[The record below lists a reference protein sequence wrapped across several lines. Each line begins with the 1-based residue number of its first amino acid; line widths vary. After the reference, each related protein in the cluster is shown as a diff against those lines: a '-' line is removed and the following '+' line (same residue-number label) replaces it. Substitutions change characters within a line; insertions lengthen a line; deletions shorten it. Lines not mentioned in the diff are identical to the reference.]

1 MDMMCCKCKK
11 RPAMLFVA
19 KFDGKEMVN
28 EGYCL
33 KCASELGLPQVK
45 SMMDSMGITQEDLDN
60 LDEQLG
66 NFENGMFEPGGA
78 ETMPPFLQKIFGQG
92 DSPEDALPEG
102 DGLIP
107 AEPGNGPET
116 GSTASAPRHGRREK
130 DKKKSFLDN
139 FCVNLN
145 EKAQN
150 GTMDRIIGREQEIY
164 RVEQILSRRQ
174 KNNPCLI
181 GEPGVGKTAIAEG
194 IAQKIVAGNVPFRLL
209 DKEVY
214 LLDLTALVA
223 GTQFRG
229 QFESRVKGLI
239 DEVKK
244 RGNVILFI
252 DEVHTLVG
260 TGDAE
265 GSMSAANI
273 MKPALSRGEIQVIGA
288 TTFGEYRKYIEK
300 DAALERRFQPV
311 TVEEPTIAQTIDILK
326 GIRGYYETHHKVHIP
341 DEILEA
347 CAHLSERYITDRFL
361 PDKAIDLLDESAACA
376 SIKSVVLTDYEK
388 LNKQLKE
395 LYDRQ
400 QELEQATEA
409 IDYESIAKIKADVIV
424 TKEKLKELE
433 PQVQDVKVTI
443 EDVAK
448 VVELW
453 TGIPAEKV
461 SESDFARLARLE
473 EHLKARII
481 GQDEA
486 IHAVS
491 AAIRRSK
498 VHLSKKRR
506 PASFIFVGPTGV
518 GKTELVKVL
527 AEELFDDKTDPLIRV
542 DMSEY
547 MEKHA
552 VSRLIGSPPGYVGFD
567 EAGQLT
573 EKVRRR
579 PYSAVLFDEIEK
591 AHPDV
596 MNILLQILD
605 EGRITDAQGRT
616 VNFENTV
623 VVMTSNAGS
632 NDRTGVAGFNQT
644 AAAASREKAMKGLSE
659 FLRPEFL
666 ARVDEIVVFNPLTE
680 ENMKAIARLML
691 DEMKEPLEE
700 IALKLSYSDEV
711 PAWLAKKA
719 EGGKFAARDLRS
731 TIRREV
737 EDKVAALLTTES
749 AAGKEVYISLQNDQI
764 VVTLG

>member
-1 MDMMCCKCKK
+1 MDMLCCKCKK
-11 RPAMLFVA
+11 RPAVLFVS
-19 KFDGKEMVN
+19 KFDGKETVN

-33 KCASELGLPQVK
+33 KCASDLGLPQVK
-45 SMMDSMGITQEDLDN
+45 SMMDSLGITQSDLDN
-60 LDEQLG
+60 FDEQL
-66 NFENGMFEPGGA
+66 ENGMFELGGA
-78 ETMPPFLQKIFGQG
+78 DTMPPFLQKMFGNSGGEELAPQEQ
-92 DSPEDALPEG
+92 DEEPTA
-102 DGLIP
+102 DGM
-107 AEPGNGPET
+107 
-116 GSTASAPRHGRREK
+116 PRERK
-130 DKKKSFLDN
+130 DKKGRENKKKKYLDN

-145 EKAQN
+145 EKARSGQ
-150 GTMDRIIGREQEIY
+150 MDKIIGRDREIY

-194 IAQKIVAGNVPFRLL
+194 IAQKIVSGDVPFRLL

-239 DEVKK
+239 DEVRAK
-244 RGNVILFI
+244 GNVILFI

-260 TGDAE
+260 TGDSE

-273 MKPALSRGEIQVIGA
+273 LKPALSRGEIQVIGA
-288 TTFGEYRKYIEK
+288 TTFNEYRKNIEK

-311 TVEEPTIAQTIDILK
+311 NVDEPTVAQTVEILR
-326 GIRGYYETHHKVHIP
+326 GIVGYYQEHHKVYIP
-341 DEILEA
+341 DDILIA
-347 CAHLSERYITDRFL
+347 CANLSERYITDRFL

-376 SIKSVVLTDYEK
+376 SIKSTVLTEVEK
-388 LNKQLKE
+388 LNRRLKE
-395 LYDRQ
+395 LND
-400 QELEQATEA
+400 QEAELTSAEEMDYEA
-409 IDYESIAKIKADVIV
+409 IAKVKGNIITV
-424 TKEKLKELE
+424 KERLKELE
-433 PQVQDVKVTI
+433 PQVKDVRVTMD
-443 EDVAK
+443 DVAR
-448 VVELW
+448 VIELW

-461 SESDFARLARLE
+461 SEDVGKRMAHLE
-473 EHLKARII
+473 KELKARII
-481 GQDEA
+481 GQDQ
-486 IHAVS
+486 AVDAVV

-498 VHLSKKRR
+498 VRLSEKKR

-518 GKTELVKVL
+518 GKTELSKVL
-527 AEELFDDKTDPLIRV
+527 AEELFDNKVDPLIRV

-547 MEKHA
+547 MEKHT

-573 EKVRRR
+573 ERVRRR
-579 PYSAVLFDEIEK
+579 PYSVVLFDEIEK

-623 VVMTSNAGS
+623 IIMTSNAGS
-632 NDRTGVAGFNQT
+632 SDKTAVVGFNKT
-644 AAAASREKAMKGLSE
+644 PLDISRERALNALSQ

-666 ARVDEIVVFNPLTE
+666 ARVDEVVVFNPLSE
-680 ENMKAIARLML
+680 DALCRIADLM
-691 DEMKEPLEE
+691 MKEMTEPL
-700 IALKLSYSDEV
+700 ADLGLTLSYDEE
-711 PAWLAKKA
+711 ALRLLAKKG
-719 EGGKFAARDLRS
+719 GGKYAARDLRS

-737 EDKVAALLTTES
+737 EDKIASLVLADLPS
-749 AAGKEVYISLQNDQI
+749 KKQVYVGAKDGEI
-764 VVTLG
+764 VVSIS